1 MTDVPAAL
9 VKELRDLT
17 GAGMMDCK
25 RALVETGG
33 DVEEARR
40 ILREKGLAAA
50 SKREGRETNEGKVRA
65 HIKDSRG
72 AIVAV
77 GCETEPVSNNEEFLA
92 YVQHVL
98 DVVELEGP
106 DAAETLDAERIEL
119 VAKLGENIELR
130 GAARM
135 EAGDGEVLSAYIHP
149 PAEKIGV
156 LVRMRGD
163 EALAKMVAMHVAAA
177 RPDYLTRDEV
187 PSEKI
192 EEEREIYLKL
202 PEVEAKPEDIRGKIV
217 DGMIHKRY
225 YAEAVL
231 LDQAWIHDPSLT
243 VGKALSERG
252 AEVLEFVR
260 YAVGQG

>member
-9 VKELRDLT
+9 VKELRDST

-33 DVEEARR
+33 DLDEARR

-50 SKREGRETNEGKVRA
+50 GKRAGRETNEGKVKA
-65 HIKDSRG
+65 HTKDSRG

-77 GCETEPVSNNEEFLA
+77 GCETEPVSGNEEFLA

-98 DVVELEGP
+98 DVVEVEGP
-106 DAAETLDAERIEL
+106 EAAETLDGERVEL

-130 GAARM
+130 GAARL
-135 EAGDGEVLSAYIHP
+135 ETSDGEMLAAYIHP
-149 PAEKIGV
+149 PAQKIGA
-156 LVRMRGD
+156 LVRMRG
-163 EALAKMVAMHVAAA
+163 EEQLAKMVAMHIAAA
-177 RPDYLTRDEV
+177 RPEYLTREEV
-187 PSEKI
+187 PSDEI
-192 EEEREIYLKL
+192 EREREIYLKL

-225 YAEAVL
+225 YAETVL

-243 VGKALSERG
+243 VGKALAERD
-252 AEVLEFVR
+252 AEVVEFVR

>member
-1 MTDVPAAL
+1 VTEIPAAL

-25 RALVETGG
+25 RALVETEGNL
-33 DVEEARR
+33 EEAQKL
-40 ILREKGLAAA
+40 LREKGLAAA
-50 SKREGRETNEGKVRA
+50 GKRAGRETKEGKVRA
-65 HIKDSRG
+65 HIKGNRG

-98 DVVELEGP
+98 DVVEVEGP
-106 DAAETLDAERIEL
+106 DAAEKLEDERIAL

-135 EAGDGEVLSAYIHP
+135 EAGDGEVLAAYIHP
-149 PAEKIGV
+149 PAQKIGV
-156 LVRMRGD
+156 LVRLRGD
-163 EALAKMVAMHVAAA
+163 EALGKMVAMHTAAA
-177 RPDYLTRDEV
+177 GTEYLTRDEV

-225 YAEAVL
+225 YAETVL

-243 VGKALSERG
+243 VGQALAERN

>member
-1 MTDVPAAL
+1 VTEIPAAL

-17 GAGMMDCK
+17 DAGMMDCK
-25 RALVETGG
+25 RALVETEGNL
-33 DVEEARR
+33 EEAQKL
-40 ILREKGLAAA
+40 LREKGLAAA
-50 SKREGRETNEGKVRA
+50 GKRAGRETKEGKVRA
-65 HIKDSRG
+65 HIKGSRG

-98 DVVELEGP
+98 DVVEVEGP
-106 DAAETLDAERIEL
+106 DAAELLDEERIQL

-135 EAGDGEVLSAYIHP
+135 EAGEGEVLAAYIHP
-149 PAEKIGV
+149 PAQKIGV
-156 LVRMRGD
+156 LVRLRGD
-163 EALAKMVAMHVAAA
+163 EALGKMVAMHIAA
-177 RPDYLTRDEV
+177 DGTEYLTRDEV

-225 YAEAVL
+225 YAETVL
-231 LDQAWIHDPSLT
+231 LDQGWIHDPSLT
-243 VGKALSERG
+243 VGKALAERN